1 MPAIPDAEFF
11 AVQQALAGQ
20 YSLER
25 ELGRGGMG
33 VVYLA
38 REVELER
45 LVAIKVLPPALGAR
59 PGLRERFVREARTAA
74 RLSHPNIVPIHRVGE
89 AGEFVY
95 FAMAYVEGESLGDRL
110 RARGTIGP
118 DEVSRVLRDV
128 AWALAYAH
136 AQGVVHRD
144 VKPDNILIERDSGRV
159 LVSDFGIAQLGG
171 DVVSMTDPE
180 TVMGTTHY
188 MSPEQAASETIDGRS
203 DLYGLGVVGYLA
215 LSGRLPID
223 GATAAVV
230 LARQLTVAPEPLAA
244 LAPAAP
250 PSLVAAIERCLAKSP
265 DARYTSGEALAEA
278 LAPGLVRRAELPLP
292 LRAWA
297 RAEDP
302 ARGFYVAWSA
312 IFAVPTVMEFITQQ
326 RVQPVVVALGLLPII
341 PVLVFELRH
350 AIRVLQSGYALA
362 DLRLA
367 LAQRTAQRREELAH
381 DLDERPTLAAR
392 LLRGFGWAGLATF
405 GSFVATAATLGGGF
419 VRETFEPLFSPMML
433 QWVVGLTTIGAV
445 GALATA
451 NALGAPIFGR
461 QLKLGMV
468 GRLRGAVWNSRIGEF
483 IARKFGRAGG
493 GESPALVSRPTEMA
507 LGMAAADLFA
517 SLPRPLREQ
526 LGEVPEVVRR
536 LEARAAEA
544 RRSVD
549 ELQGLLGDAEGQLA
563 ASAAAR
569 AGAAD
574 TALLGRRTAT
584 ARELTRARDVAREDL
599 SRTVA
604 ALERIRLDLLRL
616 AAGDERR
623 IDVTTLLD
631 AARDAA
637 DGIALVADAR
647 QQAERIAESVAD
659 ATPPDPRRLRA
670 VTPRPAP
677 HASTPA

>member
-1 MPAIPDAEFF
+1 MPPSPDAEFF

-33 VVYLA
+33 IVYLA

-45 LVAIKVLPPALGAR
+45 WVAIKVLPPSIGAR

-89 AGEFVY
+89 AGEYVY
-95 FAMAYVEGESLGDRL
+95 FAMAYVDGETFGERL
-110 RARGTIGP
+110 RARGTLPP
-118 DEVSRVLRDV
+118 DEISRTLRDV

-159 LVSDFGIAQLGG
+159 LVSDFGIAQLG
-171 DVVSMTDPE
+171 DTVSTVTDPE
-180 TVMGTTHY
+180 TVMGTAHY
-188 MSPEQAASETIDGRS
+188 MSPEQAASEPLDGRS

-215 LSGRLPID
+215 LSGTLPID
-223 GATAAVV
+223 GGSAAVV
-230 LARQLTVAPEPLAA
+230 LARQLSATPVPLAQ
-244 LAPAAP
+244 LVPDAPHA
-250 PSLVAAIERCLAKSP
+250 LVAAIERCLAKSP
-265 DARYTSGEALAEA
+265 DARYSSGEALAEA

-312 IFAVPTVMEFITQQ
+312 MFAVPTVMNFITQQ
-326 RVQPVVVALGLLPII
+326 RVEPFVVALGILPII

-350 AIRVLQSGYALA
+350 AMRVLQSGYALA

-381 DLDERPTLAAR
+381 DFDERPTLAAR

-405 GSFVATAATLGGGF
+405 GSFVATAATLGASF

-451 NALGAPIFGR
+451 SALGAPIFGR

-468 GRLRGAVWNSRIGEF
+468 GRLRGAVWNSRVGEF
-483 IARKFGRAGG
+483 AARWLGRRGG
-493 GESPALVSRPTEMA
+493 ASSSVPVSRATELA
-507 LGMAAADLFA
+507 LGLAAADLFA
-517 SLPRPLREQ
+517 ALPRTLREE
-526 LGEVPEVVRR
+526 LGDVPDVVRR
-536 LEARAAEA
+536 LEARATEA
-544 RRSVD
+544 RRAVD
-549 ELQGLLGDAEGQLA
+549 ELHGLIGAAEGQLA
-563 ASAAAR
+563 GAAAAR
-569 AGAAD
+569 AADADGALLARRAD
-574 TALLGRRTAT
+574 TVRELGR
-584 ARELTRARDVAREDL
+584 AREVARTDL
-599 SRTVA
+599 ARTVA

-616 AAGDERR
+616 TAGDARR
-623 IDVTTLLD
+623 VDVTTLLD

-647 QQAERIAESVAD
+647 AEADRLAGPSAVA
-659 ATPPDPRRLRA
+659 RA
-670 VTPRPAP
+670 QDSAAGGGWLGAGRER
-677 HASTPA
+677 TPA